1 MVVRRANIN
10 GKREREKK
18 KNEWGCYEGKGEISY
33 AHETLPV
40 TLCEQLGMFIDQG
53 PSYVTS
59 FH

>member
-1 MVVRRANIN
+1 ME
-10 GKREREKK
+10 RERERK